1 MIRRLVRRS
10 SERGAIKNALGTHP
24 ERRCSRLV
32 RMLDRPEF
40 RFRSQ
45 LALLSRFMQ
54 SLHDEPRRSA
64 FVGVPGFRAFSFPA
78 SGFTPIEPL
87 LFHLSE
93 VAVPHGVLI
102 AVGTGD
108 GFWLA

>member
-1 MIRRLVRRS
+1 MPPLITRLVRHS

-45 LALLSRFMQ
+45 LALLRRFMQ
-54 SLHDEPRRSA
+54 SSHDKAR
-64 FVGVPGFRAFSFPA
+64 
-78 SGFTPIEPL
+78 
-87 LFHLSE
+87 
-93 VAVPHGVLI
+93 
-102 AVGTGD
+102 
-108 GFWLA
+108 